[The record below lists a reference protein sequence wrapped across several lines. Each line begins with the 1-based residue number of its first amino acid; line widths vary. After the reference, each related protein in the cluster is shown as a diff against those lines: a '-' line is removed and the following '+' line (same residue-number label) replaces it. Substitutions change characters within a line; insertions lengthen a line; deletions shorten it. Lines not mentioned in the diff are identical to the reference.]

1 MALLRR
7 RKRGDERVGGWRY
20 PEPNGEEVEE
30 GMGETIRLIGQNKE
44 ICNRTDKDEI
54 FGHGR

>member
-1 MALLRR
+1 MRR